1 VVLGMIDT
9 SVTVAAEWISRAAI
23 EESGRSD

>member
-1 VVLGMIDT
+1 MIDT